1 VTGATS
7 EQEPLPIPEILK
19 FEAETGAGDQ
29 FEGTLLAGG
38 RPSSGSGLPGARR
51 VALRSL
57 AWGDLVAK
65 YGDRVNV
72 VGVGSLD
79 DHSAIEEF
87 ARPHRP
93 HRPPR

>member
-1 VTGATS
+1 MTGATS